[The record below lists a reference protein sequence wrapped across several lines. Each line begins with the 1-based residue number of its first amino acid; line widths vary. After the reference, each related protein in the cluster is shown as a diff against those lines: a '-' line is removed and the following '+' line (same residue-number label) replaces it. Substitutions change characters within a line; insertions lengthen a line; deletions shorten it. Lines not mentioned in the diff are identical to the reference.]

1 MKSTIQAPKSREELD
16 EELTALKLKIALQEY
31 QAESLETILAE
42 TGDDPS
48 AQERLAR
55 SEKPT
60 LRRLNRRLNRRLR
73 RRSLRRFA
81 VRTLPKA
88 GRAAACLILVFY
100 IGLTV
105 AVATVQSVRVD
116 LMRFF
121 VRIDGGQASFGFET
135 SDDHLDVPSGWN
147 GYYYPSYIPDGYVL
161 TGVFDDSVVYQNRAG
176 TELRFCDSGPD
187 ARWTVDTENAEI

>member
-1 MKSTIQAPKSREELD
+1 M
-16 EELTALKLKIALQEY
+16 
-31 QAESLETILAE
+31 
-42 TGDDPS
+42 
-48 AQERLAR
+48 
-55 SEKPT
+55 
-60 LRRLNRRLNRRLR
+60 
-73 RRSLRRFA
+73 
-81 VRTLPKA
+81 
-88 GRAAACLILVFY
+88 
-100 IGLTV
+100 
-105 AVATVQSVRVD
+105 QSVRVD

-187 ARWTVDTENAEI
+187 ARWTVDTENAEIESVTINGKPAVLIRKGIWTTIVWSVDSRCLIVDCAGTKDAAMTIAQSVVMVRK